1 MHCAIYKG
9 HRKPDTYLF
18 VERPD
23 DFSRLP
29 GALLQMMGRLELVM
43 ELDLAKRRSLARVD
57 PVEVMRHLK
66 DSGYYVQMPPS
77 EGHPLDA

>member
-29 GALLQMMGRLELVM
+29 GALLRLMGRL
-43 ELDLAKRRSLARVD
+43 
-57 PVEVMRHLK
+57 
-66 DSGYYVQMPPS
+66 